1 MLKKLFPI
9 YSTMTKGGFR
19 GPDDWDTKFG
29 AWKEKK
35 NPSVSSKPVISQA
48 PFYSNP
54 PSLITR
60 KVVAIK
66 HVIEE
71 KLNLDHHRKLKFFLT
86 VVAYLIPLLV
96 LAGILLFIFKP
107 VIAQDNYSYYTD
119 VGVKGDDS
127 TSKPLYL
134 AKSKSLSPPVLYGNQ
149 TYREIVKTLPFEINF
164 KSPVIIPKDSE
175 VSLYLN
181 VLGGNSTL
189 YINGELALPNLQ
201 NYELFKEFSDSHLFK
216 RKDIKESSSY
226 EKEDVSEFLIENFRG
241 ANVYSFLPL
250 SFNDAVNDFKKEET
264 YINNSFRGD
273 LTFLIYTENGFK
285 LNFKKQDM
293 NWYQGEDN
301 YSIIIKDSEDYVVY
315 EDFIGDDG
323 EENGTR
329 LAGVEQEFN
338 ISVLDINGFYY
349 VTFNGGKNT
358 DSIIKQISFD
368 TNKLAFYKGFLVL
381 DPISIYLTNYFQRNL
396 IFYYWHSEAS
406 QNINI
411 NNEIVYLGK
420 SYDGIPYNYK
430 LEYGEYNI
438 AVEKGD
444 ISIKDDSLLYP
455 SKENYF
461 AMPLLLQSTFDNPDF
476 VVLDKSKFS
485 LNENGFA
492 LNHPLPNQ
500 QEQKILVKVG
510 SKNNLKLK
518 QIGMEIL

>member
-1 MLKKLFPI
+1 
-9 YSTMTKGGFR
+9 
-19 GPDDWDTKFG
+19 
-29 AWKEKK
+29 
-35 NPSVSSKPVISQA
+35 
-48 PFYSNP
+48 
-54 PSLITR
+54 
-60 KVVAIK
+60 
-66 HVIEE
+66 
-71 KLNLDHHRKLKFFLT
+71 
-86 VVAYLIPLLV
+86 
-96 LAGILLFIFKP
+96 
-107 VIAQDNYSYYTD
+107 
-119 VGVKGDDS
+119 
-127 TSKPLYL
+127 
-134 AKSKSLSPPVLYGNQ
+134 
-149 TYREIVKTLPFEINF
+149 
-164 KSPVIIPKDSE
+164 
-175 VSLYLN
+175 
-181 VLGGNSTL
+181 
-189 YINGELALPNLQ
+189 
-201 NYELFKEFSDSHLFK
+201 
-216 RKDIKESSSY
+216 
-226 EKEDVSEFLIENFRG
+226 
-241 ANVYSFLPL
+241 
-250 SFNDAVNDFKKEET
+250 
-264 YINNSFRGD
+264 
-273 LTFLIYTENGFK
+273 
-285 LNFKKQDM
+285 M

-411 NNEIVYLGK
+411 NDETVYLGK